1 MSKETL
7 SLVAYIVLAV
17 IVFEWNVNQV
27 DLQADKFIAEKSR
40 LMTAIAE
47 KKDEQTRLNEM
58 IMSESDPQWIELT
71 LMRVLG
77 VIPEGTKKIYFHD

>member
-1 MSKETL
+1 MSKETWFL
-7 SLVAYIVLAV
+7 IVYIILAV

-27 DLQADKFIAEKSR
+27 DKHAEKFITEKSR
-40 LMTAIAE
+40 LEKAIAE
-47 KKDEQTRLNEM
+47 KKEEQVRLNEM

-71 LMRVLG
+71 LMKVLG

>member
-1 MSKETL
+1 MSKQTL
-7 SLVAYIVLAV
+7 SLIVYIVICV

-27 DLQADKFIAEKSR
+27 DLHAEKFISEKSR
-40 LMTAIAE
+40 LENAIAE
-47 KKDEQTRLNEM
+47 KKEEQVRLNEM

>member
-1 MSKETL
+1 MSKQTL
-7 SLVAYIVLAV
+7 SLIVYIVICV

-27 DLQADKFIAEKSR
+27 DLHAEKFIAEKSR
-40 LMTAIAE
+40 LENAIAE
-47 KKDEQTRLNEM
+47 KKEEQVLLNEM

>member
-7 SLVAYIVLAV
+7 SLIAYIVLCV

-27 DLQADKFIAEKSR
+27 DLQAEKFISEKSR
-40 LMTAIAE
+40 LETAIVE
-47 KKDEQTRLNEM
+47 KKNEQVRLNEM

>member
-1 MSKETL
+1 MSKQTL
-7 SLVAYIVLAV
+7 SLIVYIVICV

-27 DLQADKFIAEKSR
+27 DLHAEKFIAEKIR
-40 LMTAIAE
+40 LENAIAE
-47 KKDEQTRLNEM
+47 KKEEQVLLNEM